1 MKFYDIAYVL
11 MEGFHICT
19 TEIYFKKKIKALIF
33 VMNIGRTSQRK

>member
-19 TEIYFKKKIKALIF
+19 TEIYFKKKNQSTYF
-33 VMNIGRTSQRK
+33 RDEHR